1 MNAHASPSIEFYGD
15 ASLGGFLAAL
25 EPYTDESLV
34 LEYAGRTIQPGFHV
48 TEVKAGAFVTL
59 DCGGNP
65 DQWRETILQV
75 EDLPGIEGRSYMAV
89 AKFRAILDQ
98 VAARIPLAADA
109 RLTFEIGPPGEAMRV
124 FDAQLLEP
132 QAERVVLRLASRSA
146 ICKPRQRAAQAA
158 AVACCGPRAKSAGY
172 CG

>member
-25 EPYTDESLV
+25 EPYADESLV

-65 DQWRETILQV
+65 DHPKSRRSPVSGGLRIMHFHGHDAGSFTPWRS
-75 EDLPGIEGRSYMAV
+75 PGG
-89 AKFRAILDQ
+89 
-98 VAARIPLAADA
+98 
-109 RLTFEIGPPGEAMRV
+109 
-124 FDAQLLEP
+124 
-132 QAERVVLRLASRSA
+132 
-146 ICKPRQRAAQAA
+146 
-158 AVACCGPRAKSAGY
+158 
-172 CG
+172 